1 MLDADILFVRVIHR
15 VLVGGVSANFAG
27 NFLGNEL
34 HILSV
39 AIFPFNIAELI
50 VKGPDD
56 LRS

>member
-34 HILSV
+34 HILSPS
-39 AIFPFNIAELI
+39 FHSTLP
-50 VKGPDD
+50 
-56 LRS
+56 S